1 MRNLR
6 HSKIRNTGILYELL
20 MRQVSTDVLAGK
32 NNSNA
37 LTMIKEHFGK
47 GSEIYKEL
55 ELYQTL
61 LNIRFKSEHKANALV
76 DAVISARKRLDEKK
90 IRKQKYGMIKEI
102 QRSYDVDAFFK
113 SDVANYR
120 ILASIYKLFED
131 ATSQEPYNPSDVLR
145 AKTTLTEHI
154 SGKVKSQ
161 ILEKSKAIAEYEKQ
175 PEDIRLL
182 TTKILVDKFNQ
193 KYSSLSPQQKSLL
206 KEYINNTAGSLKKFI
221 ELQTPQMKKELVTL
235 AKTVDDKVTKIKLTE
250 VVKQIDT
257 LYKGREVK
265 DEQVSAMLNY
275 YELISEL
282 KNLQEKK

>member
-1 MRNLR
+1 
-6 HSKIRNTGILYELL
+6 